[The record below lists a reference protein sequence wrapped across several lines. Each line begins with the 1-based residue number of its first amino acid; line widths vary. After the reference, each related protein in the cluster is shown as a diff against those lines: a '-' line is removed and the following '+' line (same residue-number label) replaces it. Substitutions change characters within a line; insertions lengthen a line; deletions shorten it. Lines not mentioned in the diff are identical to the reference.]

1 MEESDIIKHVIN
13 LTDAKKVLGE
23 KETDRLLLSAD
34 DLACLTVCF
43 GCSDMDLFVLQKRR
57 ESKKGMYIRGVRH
70 RGRNSLFE
78 LKLTASTLDKVLKKY
93 IEKNQHSNIKRKLKK
108 YVEIQE

>member
-13 LTDAKKVLGE
+13 LTDTKKVLGD

-34 DLACLTVCF
+34 DLACLTVCS
-43 GCSDMDLFVLQKRR
+43 GMSDLDLFVLQKRR

-78 LKLTASTLDKVLKKY
+78 VKLTVSTLDKILKKY
-93 IEKNQHSNIKRKLKK
+93 VEKTSISNIKRKLKK
-108 YVEIQE
+108 YVEV